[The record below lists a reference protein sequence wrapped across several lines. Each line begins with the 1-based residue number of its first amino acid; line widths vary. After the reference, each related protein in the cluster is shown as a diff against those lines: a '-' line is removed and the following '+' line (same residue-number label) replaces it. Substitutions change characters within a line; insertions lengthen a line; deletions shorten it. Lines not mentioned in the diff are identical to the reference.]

1 MKKFCFR
8 YQLTLCAAT
17 SKVSKRNSDFLDFDS
32 NNISTS
38 SDSEAVDSI
47 LDDFESSVEVFGTE
61 KSIHTFSKL
70 PEIVGSGFPY
80 IVQIRAIVVSPREVN
95 RNQI

>member
-1 MKKFCFR
+1 
-8 YQLTLCAAT
+8 
-17 SKVSKRNSDFLDFDS
+17 VSKRNSDFLDFDS

-38 SDSEAVDSI
+38 SEAVDSI

-95 RNQI
+95 